1 MIRVR
6 LPLAVAPFLAQAIA
20 REVDRALGLVLRAE
34 VEPDGWLVEVGRAK
48 DQPVW
53 DRWYWLVAMVC
64 IIGLE
69 WTLRRR
75 FGYI

>member
-1 MIRVR
+1 M
-6 LPLAVAPFLAQAIA
+6 LPIPARRHIAVASGGKAFSGQPPALS
-20 REVDRALGLVLRAE
+20 EVPLL
-34 VEPDGWLVEVGRAK
+34 EPPLVEVGRAK
-48 DQPVW
+48 DLPIW